1 MKATFLILLL
11 SGAVIVGNKVA
22 DKPVIHPKEDKEF
35 QQLMD
40 EFHQTMSKNKEI
52 QVQADKAKE
61 ADIRGNFNSRIDN
74 QEQRINNLEYKDS
87 LKTQALIEC
96 KTALSSTTTKL
107 ETLDAMGAIKKSV
120 K

>member
-11 SGAVIVGNKVA
+11 SGAVVVGNKVA
-22 DKPVIHPKEDKEF
+22 NKPVIAPTEDKEF

-61 ADIRGNFNSRIDN
+61 AIVSQTINKVTELKQETIALKTELNEVKIKLDSVGVDTGSNFNI
-74 QEQRINNLEYKDS
+74 L
-87 LKTQALIEC
+87 
-96 KTALSSTTTKL
+96 
-107 ETLDAMGAIKKSV
+107 AIPKN
-120 K
+120 

>member
-11 SGAVIVGNKVA
+11 SGAVVVGNKVA
-22 DKPVIHPKEDKEF
+22 NKPVIPPTEDKEF

-61 ADIRGNFNSRIDN
+61 AIVSQTINKVSELK
-74 QEQRINNLEYKDS
+74 QETIA
-87 LKTQALIEC
+87 LKTELNEVKI
-96 KTALSSTTTKL
+96 KLDSVGVDTGSSFSIL
-107 ETLDAMGAIKKSV
+107 AIPKN
-120 K
+120 

>member
-61 ADIRGNFNSRIDN
+61 AIVSQTISKVSELK
-74 QEQRINNLEYKDS
+74 QETIA
-87 LKTQALIEC
+87 LKTELNEI
-96 KTALSSTTTKL
+96 KIKLDSVGVDTGSSFSII
-107 ETLDAMGAIKKSV
+107 AIPKN
-120 K
+120 

>member
-11 SGAVIVGNKVA
+11 SGAVVVGNKVA

-61 ADIRGNFNSRIDN
+61 AIVSQTINKVTELK
-74 QEQRINNLEYKDS
+74 QETIA
-87 LKTQALIEC
+87 LKTELNEVKI
-96 KTALSSTTTKL
+96 KLDSVGVDTGSSFSIL
-107 ETLDAMGAIKKSV
+107 AIPKN
-120 K
+120 

>member
-11 SGAVIVGNKVA
+11 SGAVVIGNKVA
-22 DKPVIHPKEDKEF
+22 NKPVIAPTEDKEF

-61 ADIRGNFNSRIDN
+61 AIVSQTINKVSELK
-74 QEQRINNLEYKDS
+74 QETIA
-87 LKTQALIEC
+87 LKTELNEVKI
-96 KTALSSTTTKL
+96 KLDSVGVDTGSSFSIL
-107 ETLDAMGAIKKSV
+107 AIPKN
-120 K
+120 

>member
-11 SGAVIVGNKVA
+11 SGAIVVGKKVA

-40 EFHQTMSKNKEI
+40 EFHQTLSKNKEI

-61 ADIRGNFNSRIDN
+61 AIVSQTINKVSELKQETIALKTELNEVKIKLDSVGVDTGSNFNI
-74 QEQRINNLEYKDS
+74 L
-87 LKTQALIEC
+87 
-96 KTALSSTTTKL
+96 
-107 ETLDAMGAIKKSV
+107 AIPKN
-120 K
+120 

>member
-11 SGAVIVGNKVA
+11 SGAVVVGNKVA
-22 DKPVIHPKEDKEF
+22 NKPVIAPTEDKEF

-61 ADIRGNFNSRIDN
+61 AIVSQTINKVTELK
-74 QEQRINNLEYKDS
+74 QETIA
-87 LKTQALIEC
+87 LKTELNEVKI
-96 KTALSSTTTKL
+96 KLDSVGVDTGSSFSII
-107 ETLDAMGAIKKSV
+107 AIPKN
-120 K
+120 